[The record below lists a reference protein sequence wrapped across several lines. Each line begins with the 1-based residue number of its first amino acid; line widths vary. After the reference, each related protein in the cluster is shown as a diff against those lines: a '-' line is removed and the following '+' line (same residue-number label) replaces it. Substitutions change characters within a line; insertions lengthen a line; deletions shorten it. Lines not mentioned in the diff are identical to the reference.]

1 MSGCQDVTTGDKRS
15 SAHGAIETDEVT
27 VLSSCVVFFVSSR
40 RRHTRCSRDW
50 SSDVWSSDLPEET
63 SALARFSATSI
74 FVSRGLE
81 GRVGTWRLNNAFKL
95 GPNGNSGEGADATKG
110 SGAR

>member
-1 MSGCQDVTTGDKRS
+1 M
-15 SAHGAIETDEVT
+15 
-27 VLSSCVVFFVSSR
+27 
-40 RRHTRCSRDW
+40 
-50 SSDVWSSDLPEET
+50 
-63 SALARFSATSI
+63 
-74 FVSRGLE
+74 SRGLE